1 LKALFSSEPTVMTS
15 QRLFVLAAA
24 LFLSTSASGCK
35 KADGSESDSAAANND
50 SAAAPADAA
59 PTTTLALPV
68 AAVPVREGDLVLT
81 VSTTGQVASD
91 EVSALRS
98 EVAGTVTKVLV
109 RPGDRV
115 RRGQVLI
122 NFDTRPLDINVREAE
137 AGLDRAMQTFRESY
151 YPDSVVTGRVPTE
164 EQRRTA
170 MIKAGVP
177 SAQVSLERAKL
188 EREKATVISPFDGL
202 VDQVLVAVGMRVSTG
217 ELLTRVVN
225 LAALRI
231 DAQVLEH
238 DLALIREGGQA
249 IVTSAAGGNRAIIGR
264 IVAVLPIVDTLTR
277 SGRAFV
283 RIPAGSAL
291 RPGMYADV
299 KLEASRL
306 PGRRLVPTRAI
317 IQRDNRPLVFVV
329 KNGRAQWV
337 YINPGRSNGLETEVL
352 PDSGTGLIPV
362 EVGDDVIVEGHLTLT
377 HDAPVRVVNADTGSV
392 GQPIRRPD

>member
-1 LKALFSSEPTVMTS
+1 MTS
-15 QRLFVLAAA
+15 PQLLALVAA
-24 LFLSTSASGCK
+24 LSVFSIAGCK
-35 KADGSESDSAAANND
+35 KVDGSETDSTAAGDSAAV
-50 SAAAPADAA
+50 PTDAA
-59 PTTTLALPV
+59 PTTALSLPV
-68 AAVPVREGDLVLT
+68 AAVPVREGDLILT

-98 EVAGTVTKVLV
+98 EVAGTVAKVLV

-170 MIKAGVP
+170 MIRAGVP
-177 SAQVSLERAKL
+177 GAQVALDRAKL

-202 VDQVLVAVGMRVSTG
+202 VDQVMVAVGMRVTAG
-217 ELLTRVVN
+217 EFLTRVVN
-225 LAALRI
+225 LASLRI

-238 DLALIREGGQA
+238 DLPLIREGGQA
-249 IVTSAAGGNRAIIGR
+249 IVTSAAANRVIIGR
-264 IVAVLPIVDTLTR
+264 IVAVLPIVDTTTR

-283 RIPAGSAL
+283 RIPAGSQL

-306 PGRRLVPTRAI
+306 TGRRLVPTRAI

-362 EVGDDVIVEGHLTLT
+362 EVGDEVIVEGHLTLT
-377 HDAPVRVVNADTGSV
+377 HDATVRVVNADTGSV
-392 GQPIRRPD
+392 GRPVRPPDQ

>member
-1 LKALFSSEPTVMTS
+1 LKALFSYAPIDMTS
-15 QRLFVLAAA
+15 SRPYVLAAA
-24 LFLSTSASGCK
+24 LLLSATAYGCK
-35 KADGSESDSAAANND
+35 KADGSEADSTAAGDSSAA
-50 SAAAPADAA
+50 PTDAA
-59 PTTTLALPV
+59 PTTTLTLPV
-68 AAVPVREGDLVLT
+68 AAVPVREGDLILT

-91 EVSALRS
+91 QVSALRS
-98 EVAGTVTKVLV
+98 EVAATVEKVLV

-122 NFDTRPLDINVREAE
+122 NFDTRTLDINVKDAE

-151 YPDSVVTGRVPTE
+151 YPDSVVTGKVPTE
-164 EQRRTA
+164 AQRRTA
-170 MIKAGVP
+170 MIRAGVP
-177 SAQVSLERAKL
+177 GAQVALDRAKL
-188 EREKATVISPFDGL
+188 DREKAMVISPFDGL

-225 LAALRI
+225 LGSLRI

-238 DLALIREGGQA
+238 DMPLIREGGQA
-249 IVTSAAGGNRAIIGR
+249 IVTSAAAGNRAIIGR
-264 IVAVLPIVDTLTR
+264 IAAVLPIVDTMTR

-283 RIPAGSAL
+283 RIPAGSPL

-306 PGRRLVPTRAI
+306 TGRRLVPTRAI

-337 YINPGRSNGLETEVL
+337 YINPGRSNGIDTEVL

-362 EVGDDVIVEGHLTLT
+362 EVGDEVIVEGHLTLT
-377 HDAPVRVVNADTGSV
+377 HDAPVRVINADTGST
-392 GQPIRRPD
+392 GTPIRRPD

>member
-1 LKALFSSEPTVMTS
+1 MTLP
-15 QRLFVLAAA
+15 RHLLAAA
-24 LFLSTSASGCK
+24 LICLAAFTGCK
-35 KADGSESDSAAANND
+35 KADGSETDSTAASGD
-50 SAAAPADAA
+50 STAATDAAPATA
-59 PTTTLALPV
+59 LALPV
-68 AAVPVREGDLVLT
+68 AAVAVREGDLILT

-91 EVSALRS
+91 EISALKS
-98 EVAGTVTKVLV
+98 EVSGTVEKVLV

-115 RRGQVLI
+115 RRGQTLVT
-122 NFDTRPLDINVREAE
+122 FDMRPLDINVKEAE

-151 YPDSVVTGRVPTE
+151 YPDSVVSGRVPTE

-170 MIKAGVP
+170 MIRAGVP
-177 SAQVSLERAKL
+177 SAQVSLDRAKL

-202 VDQVLVAVGMRVSTG
+202 VDQVMVAVGMRVGTG

-225 LAALRI
+225 LVALRI

-238 DLALIREGGQA
+238 DLHLIREGGQA
-249 IVTSAAGGNRAIIGR
+249 IVTSAAAGNRSIIGR
-264 IVAVLPIVDTLTR
+264 IVAVLPIVDTTTR

-283 RIPAGSAL
+283 RIPGGSQL

-306 PGRRLVPTRAI
+306 PNRRLVPTRAI

-329 KNGRAQWV
+329 RNGRAQWV
-337 YINPGRSNGLETEVL
+337 YINPGRSNGIDTEVL

-392 GQPIRRPD
+392 GQPVRKPE

>member
-1 LKALFSSEPTVMTS
+1 MTP
-15 QRLFVLAAA
+15 RLHTLAAA
-24 LFLSTSASGCK
+24 LFVSATAFGCN
-35 KADGSESDSAAANND
+35 KADGSEASDSTASGDSTAAASD
-50 SAAAPADAA
+50 AAPAS
-59 PTTTLALPV
+59 TLTLPV
-68 AAVPVREGDLVLT
+68 AAAAVRDGDLVLT

-91 EVSALRS
+91 EISSLRS
-98 EVAGTVTKVLV
+98 EVAGTVEKVLV

-122 NFDTRPLDINVREAE
+122 NFDTRPLDINVKDAE

-164 EQRRTA
+164 AQRRTA

-177 SAQVSLERAKL
+177 SAQVALDRAKL

-202 VDQVLVAVGMRVSTG
+202 VDQVMVAVGMRVGTG
-217 ELLTRVVN
+217 EFLTRVVN
-225 LAALRI
+225 LGALRI

-238 DLALIREGGQA
+238 DLPLIREGGQA
-249 IVTSAAGGNRAIIGR
+249 IVTSAAAGNRAIVGR
-264 IVAVLPIVDTLTR
+264 IAAVLPIVDSTTR

-283 RIPAGSAL
+283 RIPSGSAL

-306 PGRRLVPTRAI
+306 TGRRLVPTRAI

-362 EVGDDVIVEGHLTLT
+362 EVGDEVIVDGHLTLT
-377 HDAPVRVVNADTGSV
+377 HDAPVRVVAADTGRT
-392 GQPIRRPD
+392 GTPIRRPD

>member
-1 LKALFSSEPTVMTS
+1 MISTRYLAL
-15 QRLFVLAAA
+15 LAA
-24 LFLSTSASGCK
+24 LVLSASFIGCK
-35 KADGSESDSAAANND
+35 KADGSESDSTGASKD
-50 SAAAPADAA
+50 STAAPTDAA
-59 PTTTLALPV
+59 PTTALALPV
-68 AAVPVREGDLVLT
+68 AAVEVRDGDLVLT

-91 EVSALRS
+91 EVSALKS
-98 EVAGTVTKVLV
+98 EVGGTVQKVLV

-122 NFDTRPLDINVREAE
+122 LFDSRPLDINVRDAE
-137 AGLDRAMQTFRESY
+137 AQLDRAMQTFRESY
-151 YPDSVVTGRVPTE
+151 YPDSVVTGKVPTE

-170 MIKAGVP
+170 MIRAGVP
-177 SAQVSLERAKL
+177 GAQVTLERAKL

-202 VDQVLVAVGMRVSTG
+202 VDQVQVAVGMRVSTG

-225 LAALRI
+225 LASLRI

-238 DLALIREGGQA
+238 DLPLIREGGTA
-249 IVTSAAGGNRAIIGR
+249 LVTSAAAGNRVIVGR
-264 IVAVLPIVDTLTR
+264 IAAVLPIVDTTTR
-277 SGRAFV
+277 SGRAFI
-283 RIPAGSAL
+283 RIPAGSPL

-306 PGRRLVPTRAI
+306 TNRRLVPTRAI

-337 YINPGRSNGLETEVL
+337 YINPGRSNGVETEVL

-362 EVGDDVIVEGHLTLT
+362 EVGDQVIVEGHLTLT
-377 HDAPVRVVNADTGSV
+377 HDATVRVVNADTGRT
-392 GQPIRRPD
+392 GTPIRRPD

>member
-1 LKALFSSEPTVMTS
+1 MTS
-15 QRLFVLAAA
+15 PRYFASLAALLFVTL
-24 LFLSTSASGCK
+24 ASGCK
-35 KADGSESDSAAANND
+35 KADGSEADSTGASSDST
-50 SAAAPADAA
+50 AAPADAA
-59 PTTTLALPV
+59 PTTALALPV
-68 AAVPVREGDLVLT
+68 AAVPVREGDLVIT

-91 EVSALRS
+91 EVSTMRS
-98 EVAGTVTKVLV
+98 EVAGTIQKVMV

-115 RRGQVLI
+115 RRGQLLI
-122 NFDTRPLDINVREAE
+122 SFDPRNLEINVKDAE
-137 AGLDRAMQTFRESY
+137 AQLDRAMQTFRESY

-177 SAQVSLERAKL
+177 TAQVALERAKL
-188 EREKATVISPFDGL
+188 EREKATVVSPFDGL
-202 VDQVLVAVGMRVSTG
+202 VDQVPVAVGMRVGAG

-225 LAALRI
+225 LGALRI

-238 DLALIREGGQA
+238 DLPLIREGGQA
-249 IVTSAAGGNRAIIGR
+249 TVTSAAANRVIMGR
-264 IVAVLPIVDTLTR
+264 IVAVLPIVDTTTR

-283 RIPAGSAL
+283 RIPAGSTL

-299 KLEASRL
+299 KLEAARL
-306 PGRRLVPTRAI
+306 TGRRLVPTRAI

-362 EVGDDVIVEGHLTLT
+362 EVGDEVIVEGHLTLT
-377 HDAPVRVVNADTGSV
+377 HDATVRVVNADTGRT
-392 GQPIRRPD
+392 GTPIRRPD

>member
-1 LKALFSSEPTVMTS
+1 MTS
-15 QRLFVLAAA
+15 PRYFVSLAALLFVT
-24 LFLSTSASGCK
+24 FASGCK
-35 KADGSESDSAAANND
+35 KADGSEADSTGAASDST
-50 SAAAPADAA
+50 AAPTDAA
-59 PTTTLALPV
+59 PTTALALPV

-91 EVSALRS
+91 EVSTLRS
-98 EVAGTVTKVLV
+98 EVAGTIQKVLV

-122 NFDTRPLDINVREAE
+122 TFDPRNLEINVKDAE
-137 AGLDRAMQTFRESY
+137 AQLDRAMQTFRESY

-177 SAQVSLERAKL
+177 TAQVALERAKL
-188 EREKATVISPFDGL
+188 DREKATVVSPFDGL
-202 VDQVLVAVGMRVSTG
+202 VDQVPVAAGMRVGAG

-225 LAALRI
+225 LGALRI

-238 DLALIREGGQA
+238 DLPLIREGGQA
-249 IVTSAAGGNRAIIGR
+249 TVTSAAANRVIMGR
-264 IVAVLPIVDTLTR
+264 IVAVLPIVDTTTR

-299 KLEASRL
+299 KLEAARL
-306 PGRRLVPTRAI
+306 TGRRLVPTRAI

-362 EVGDDVIVEGHLTLT
+362 EVGDEVIVEGHLTLT
-377 HDAPVRVVNADTGSV
+377 HDATVRVVNADTGRT
-392 GQPIRRPD
+392 GTPIRRPD

>member
-1 LKALFSSEPTVMTS
+1 MTS
-15 QRLFVLAAA
+15 PRLLALVAA
-24 LFLSTSASGCK
+24 LCVFAIEGCK
-35 KADGSESDSAAANND
+35 KVDGSETDTAAAAD
-50 SAAAPADAA
+50 SSAIPTDAA
-59 PTTTLALPV
+59 PTTALALPV

-98 EVAGTVTKVLV
+98 EVAGTVARVLV

-115 RRGQVLI
+115 RRGQALI
-122 NFDTRPLDINVREAE
+122 HFDTRPLDINVREAE

-170 MIKAGVP
+170 MIRAGVP
-177 SAQVSLERAKL
+177 GAQVSLDRAKL

-202 VDQVLVAVGMRVSTG
+202 VDQVMVAAGMRVTSG
-217 ELLTRVVN
+217 EFLTRVVN
-225 LAALRI
+225 LASLRI

-238 DLALIREGGQA
+238 DLPLIREGGQA
-249 IVTSAAGGNRAIIGR
+249 IVTSAAAGNRAIVGR
-264 IVAVLPIVDTLTR
+264 IVAVLPIVDTTTR

-283 RIPAGSAL
+283 RIPAGSQL

-306 PGRRLVPTRAI
+306 SGRRLVPTRAI

-362 EVGDDVIVEGHLTLT
+362 EVGDEVIVEGHLTLT
-377 HDAPVRVVNADTGSV
+377 HDAPVRVVNADTGST
-392 GQPIRRPD
+392 GTPIRRPD

>member
-1 LKALFSSEPTVMTS
+1 MTFMTS
-15 QRLFVLAAA
+15 RIPARAA
-24 LFLSTSASGCK
+24 LLFLVSFSGCQ
-35 KADGSESDSAAANND
+35 KADGSEADST
-50 SAAAPADAA
+50 APAGDSTAA
-59 PTTTLALPV
+59 PTDAPTTSLTLPV
-68 AAVPVREGDLVLT
+68 AAVAVREGDLILT

-98 EVAGTVTKVLV
+98 EVAGTVEKVMV

-115 RRGQVLI
+115 RRGQTLVT
-122 NFDTRPLDINVREAE
+122 FDPRPLEINVKDAE

-177 SAQVSLERAKL
+177 SAQVALDRAKL
-188 EREKATVISPFDGL
+188 EREKSTVISPFDGL
-202 VDQVLVAVGMRVSTG
+202 VDQVMIATGMRVSAG

-225 LAALRI
+225 LGTLRI

-238 DLALIREGGQA
+238 DLPLIHEGGQA
-249 IVTSAAGGNRAIIGR
+249 IVTSAAAGNRPIIGR
-264 IVAVLPIVDTLTR
+264 VAAVLPIVDTTTR
-277 SGRAFV
+277 SGRAFI
-283 RIPAGSAL
+283 RIPTGSQL

-306 PGRRLVPTRAI
+306 TGRRLVPTRAI

-329 KNGRAQWV
+329 RNGRAQWV
-337 YINPGRSNGLETEVL
+337 YINPGRSNGTETEVL

-362 EVGDDVIVEGHLTLT
+362 EVGDEVIVEGHLTLT
-377 HDAPVRVVNADTGSV
+377 HDAPVRVVAADTGRAGTPV
-392 GQPIRRPD
+392 RKPD

>member
-1 LKALFSSEPTVMTS
+1 MTS
-15 QRLFVLAAA
+15 PRYFVSLAA
-24 LFLSTSASGCK
+24 LLLVTFASGCK
-35 KADGSESDSAAANND
+35 KADGSEADSTGASSDSAA
-50 SAAAPADAA
+50 PTDAA
-59 PTTTLALPV
+59 PTTALALPV
-68 AAVPVREGDLVLT
+68 AAVPVREGDLVIT

-91 EVSALRS
+91 EVSTMRS
-98 EVAGTVTKVLV
+98 EVAGTIQKVLV

-122 NFDTRPLDINVREAE
+122 SFDPRNLEINVKDAE
-137 AGLDRAMQTFRESY
+137 AQLDRAMQTFRESY

-177 SAQVSLERAKL
+177 TAQVALERAKL
-188 EREKATVISPFDGL
+188 DREKATVVSPFDGL
-202 VDQVLVAVGMRVSTG
+202 VDQVPVAVGMRVGAG

-225 LAALRI
+225 LGALRI

-238 DLALIREGGQA
+238 DLPLIREGGQA
-249 IVTSAAGGNRAIIGR
+249 TVTSAAANRVIMGR
-264 IVAVLPIVDTLTR
+264 IVAVLPIVDTTTR

-283 RIPAGSAL
+283 RIPAGSSL

-299 KLEASRL
+299 KLEAARL
-306 PGRRLVPTRAI
+306 TGRRLVPTRAI

-362 EVGDDVIVEGHLTLT
+362 EVGDEVIVEGHLTLT
-377 HDAPVRVVNADTGSV
+377 HDATVRVVNADTGRT
-392 GQPIRRPD
+392 GTPIRRPD

>member
-1 LKALFSSEPTVMTS
+1 MNPT
-15 QRLFVLAAA
+15 RPFVLTALLLSAA
-24 LFLSTSASGCK
+24 LSSCQ
-35 KADGSESDSAAANND
+35 KADGSESDSASGTGD
-50 SAAAPADAA
+50 SSATATDAPA
-59 PTTTLALPV
+59 TSTLALPV
-68 AAVPVREGDLVLT
+68 AAVAVRDGDLVLT

-98 EVAGTVTKVLV
+98 EVAATVEKVLV

-122 NFDTRPLDINVREAE
+122 NFDTRQLDINVRDAE

-170 MIKAGVP
+170 MIRAGVP
-177 SAQVSLERAKL
+177 TAQVALDRAKL
-188 EREKATVISPFDGL
+188 EREKAAVISPFNGL
-202 VDQVLVAVGMRVSTG
+202 VDQVMVAVGMRVTTG

-225 LAALRI
+225 LGALRI

-238 DLALIREGGQA
+238 DLPLIREGGQA
-249 IVTSAAGGNRAIIGR
+249 IVTSAAGGSRPIIGR
-264 IVAVLPIVDTLTR
+264 IVAVLPIVDTTTR
-277 SGRAFV
+277 AGRAFV
-283 RIPAGSAL
+283 RIPPGSSL
-291 RPGMYADV
+291 RPGMYTDV
-299 KLEASRL
+299 KLEAARL
-306 PGRRLVPTRAI
+306 TGRRLVPTRAI

-329 KNGRAQWV
+329 RNGRAQWV
-337 YINPGRSNGLETEVL
+337 YINPGRSNGIDTEVL

-377 HDAPVRVVNADTGSV
+377 HDAPVRVVNADTGST
-392 GQPIRRPD
+392 GTPIRRPD

>member
-1 LKALFSSEPTVMTS
+1 MTS
-15 QRLFVLAAA
+15 PRYLASIAALLFVTFAA
-24 LFLSTSASGCK
+24 GCK
-35 KADGSESDSAAANND
+35 KADGSEADSSAASTD
-50 SAAAPADAA
+50 STAAPSDAAPATA
-59 PTTTLALPV
+59 LALPV
-68 AAVPVREGDLVLT
+68 AAVPVREGDLILT

-91 EVSALRS
+91 EVSALRA
-98 EVAGTVTKVLV
+98 EVAGTVEKVMV

-115 RRGQVLI
+115 RRGQLLVS
-122 NFDTRPLDINVREAE
+122 FDPRPLQINVKDAE
-137 AGLDRAMQTFRESY
+137 AQLDRAMQTFRESY

-164 EQRRTA
+164 DQRRTA
-170 MIKAGVP
+170 MIRAGVP
-177 SAQVSLERAKL
+177 TAQVALERAKL
-188 EREKATVISPFDGL
+188 EREKASVLSPFDGL
-202 VDQVLVAVGMRVSTG
+202 IDQVPVAAGMRVSAG

-225 LAALRI
+225 LGALRI

-238 DLALIREGGQA
+238 DLPLIREGGQA
-249 IVTSAAGGNRAIIGR
+249 IVTSAASANRAIVGR
-264 IVAVLPIVDTLTR
+264 IVAVLPLVDTTTR
-277 SGRAFV
+277 SGRAFI

-306 PGRRLVPTRAI
+306 TKRRLVPTRAI

-337 YINPGRSNGLETEVL
+337 YINPGRSNGIDTEVL

-377 HDAPVRVVNADTGSV
+377 HDAPVRVVNADTGST
-392 GQPIRRPD
+392 GTPIRKPD

>member
-1 LKALFSSEPTVMTS
+1 MTS
-15 QRLFVLAAA
+15 PRYLVSLAALLFVTL
-24 LFLSTSASGCK
+24 ASGCK
-35 KADGSESDSAAANND
+35 KADGSEADSTGATSDSTAV
-50 SAAAPADAA
+50 PTDAA
-59 PTTTLALPV
+59 PTTALALPV

-81 VSTTGQVASD
+81 VSTTGQVAAD

-98 EVAGTVTKVLV
+98 EVAGTIQKVLV

-122 NFDTRPLDINVREAE
+122 NFDPRNLDINVRDAE
-137 AGLDRAMQTFRESY
+137 AQLDRAMQTFRESY

-177 SAQVSLERAKL
+177 TAQVALERAKL
-188 EREKATVISPFDGL
+188 EREKATVVSPFDGL
-202 VDQVLVAVGMRVSTG
+202 VDQVPVAAGMRVGAG

-225 LAALRI
+225 LNALRI

-238 DLALIREGGQA
+238 DLPLIREGGQA
-249 IVTSAAGGNRAIIGR
+249 TVTSAAANRVIMGR
-264 IVAVLPIVDTLTR
+264 IVAVLPIVDTTTR

-299 KLEASRL
+299 KLEAARL
-306 PGRRLVPTRAI
+306 TGRRLVPTRAI

-337 YINPGRSNGLETEVL
+337 YINPGRSNGVETEVL

-362 EVGDDVIVEGHLTLT
+362 EVGDEVIVEGHLTLT
-377 HDAPVRVVNADTGSV
+377 HDATVRVVNADTGRT
-392 GQPIRRPD
+392 GTPIRRPD

>member
-1 LKALFSSEPTVMTS
+1 MNPTRAFAITALLLS
-15 QRLFVLAAA
+15 AA
-24 LFLSTSASGCK
+24 LSSCK
-35 KADGSESDSAAANND
+35 KADGSESDSTSGTGDSTTAATD
-50 SAAAPADAA
+50 APA
-59 PTTTLALPV
+59 TSTLALPV
-68 AAVPVREGDLVLT
+68 AAVAVREGDLVLT

-91 EVSALRS
+91 EVSALKS
-98 EVAGTVTKVLV
+98 EVSATVEKVLV

-122 NFDTRPLDINVREAE
+122 NFDTRQLDINVKDAE

-170 MIKAGVP
+170 MIRAGVP
-177 SAQVSLERAKL
+177 TAQVALDRAKL
-188 EREKATVISPFDGL
+188 EREKAAVISPFNGL
-202 VDQVLVAVGMRVSTG
+202 VDQVMVAVGMRVSTG

-225 LAALRI
+225 LGALRI

-238 DLALIREGGQA
+238 DLPLIREGGQA
-249 IVTSAAGGNRAIIGR
+249 IVSSAAGGSRPIIGR
-264 IVAVLPIVDTLTR
+264 IVAVLPIVDTTTR
-277 SGRAFV
+277 AGRDFV
-283 RIPAGSAL
+283 RIPPGSSL
-291 RPGMYADV
+291 RPGMYTDV
-299 KLEASRL
+299 KLEAARL
-306 PGRRLVPTRAI
+306 TGRRLVPTRAI

-329 KNGRAQWV
+329 RNGRAQWV
-337 YINPGRSNGLETEVL
+337 YINPGRSNGIDTEVL

-392 GQPIRRPD
+392 GQPVRRPD

>member
-1 LKALFSSEPTVMTS
+1 MTS
-15 QRLFVLAAA
+15 PRYLASLAALLLVVLAA
-24 LFLSTSASGCK
+24 GCK
-35 KADGSESDSAAANND
+35 KADGSESDSTGASGD
-50 SAAAPADAA
+50 TSAVADAA
-59 PTTTLALPV
+59 PTTALALPV
-68 AAVPVREGDLVLT
+68 AAVAVREGDLVLT

-91 EVSALRS
+91 EISQLRS
-98 EVAGTVTKVLV
+98 EVAGTVEKVLV

-122 NFDTRPLDINVREAE
+122 SFDARPLEINVKDAE
-137 AGLDRAMQTFRESY
+137 AQLDRAMQTFRESY
-151 YPDSVVTGRVPTE
+151 YPDSVVTGRVPTA

-177 SAQVSLERAKL
+177 GAQVALDRAKL
-188 EREKATVISPFDGL
+188 EREKAQVISPFDGL
-202 VDQVLVAVGMRVSTG
+202 VDQVMVAVGMRVSAG
-217 ELLTRVVN
+217 EFLTRVVN
-225 LAALRI
+225 LGSLRV

-238 DLALIREGGQA
+238 DLPLIREGGQA
-249 IVTSAAGGNRAIIGR
+249 IVTSAAAGNRPIVGR
-264 IVAVLPIVDTLTR
+264 IVAVLPIVDTTTR

-283 RIPAGSAL
+283 RIPTGSAL
-291 RPGMYADV
+291 RPGMYADL

-306 PGRRLVPTRAI
+306 TKRRLVPTRAI

-362 EVGDDVIVEGHLTLT
+362 EIGDDVIVEGHLTLT
-377 HDAPVRVVNADTGSV
+377 HDAPVRVVNADTGSTGTPV
-392 GQPIRRPD
+392 RRPD

>member
-1 LKALFSSEPTVMTS
+1 MTS
-15 QRLFVLAAA
+15 PRYLVSLAVLLFVTL
-24 LFLSTSASGCK
+24 ASGCK
-35 KADGSESDSAAANND
+35 KADGSEADSTGATSDSTAV
-50 SAAAPADAA
+50 PTDAA
-59 PTTTLALPV
+59 PTTALALPV

-81 VSTTGQVASD
+81 VSTTGQVAAD
-91 EVSALRS
+91 EVSALRA
-98 EVAGTVTKVLV
+98 EVAGTIQKVLV

-115 RRGQVLI
+115 RRGQLLI
-122 NFDTRPLDINVREAE
+122 NFDPRNLEINVRDAE
-137 AGLDRAMQTFRESY
+137 AQLDRAMQTFRESY

-177 SAQVSLERAKL
+177 TAQVALERAKL
-188 EREKATVISPFDGL
+188 EREKATVVSPFDGL
-202 VDQVLVAVGMRVSTG
+202 VDQVPVAAGMRVSAG

-225 LAALRI
+225 LGALRI

-238 DLALIREGGQA
+238 DLPLIREGGQA
-249 IVTSAAGGNRAIIGR
+249 TVTSAAANRVIMGR
-264 IVAVLPIVDTLTR
+264 IVAVLPIVDTTTR

-299 KLEASRL
+299 KLEAARL
-306 PGRRLVPTRAI
+306 TGRRLVPTRAI

-337 YINPGRSNGLETEVL
+337 YINPGRSNGVETEVL

-362 EVGDDVIVEGHLTLT
+362 EVGDEVIVEGHLTLT
-377 HDAPVRVVNADTGSV
+377 HDATVRVVNADTGRTAT
-392 GQPIRRPD
+392 PIRRPD

>member
-1 LKALFSSEPTVMTS
+1 MTLP
-15 QRLFVLAAA
+15 RHLLAAA
-24 LFLSTSASGCK
+24 LLCLAAFTSCK
-35 KADGSESDSAAANND
+35 KADGSETDSTAASGDSTAAAD
-50 SAAAPADAA
+50 ATPATA
-59 PTTTLALPV
+59 LALPV
-68 AAVPVREGDLVLT
+68 AAVAVREGDLILT

-91 EVSALRS
+91 EVSALKS
-98 EVAGTVTKVLV
+98 EISATVEKVLV

-115 RRGQVLI
+115 RRGQTLLQ
-122 NFDTRPLDINVREAE
+122 FDTRPLDINVKEAE

-151 YPDSVVTGRVPTE
+151 YPDSVVSGRVPTE

-170 MIKAGVP
+170 MIRAGVP
-177 SAQVSLERAKL
+177 SAQVSLDRAKL

-202 VDQVLVAVGMRVSTG
+202 VDQVQVAVGMRVSTG

-225 LAALRI
+225 LASLRI

-238 DLALIREGGQA
+238 DLPLIREGGQA
-249 IVTSAAGGNRAIIGR
+249 IVTSAAAGTRPIIGR
-264 IVAVLPIVDTLTR
+264 IVAVLPIVDTTTR

-283 RIPAGSAL
+283 RIPAGSPL

-306 PGRRLVPTRAI
+306 PNRRLVPTRAI

-329 KNGRAQWV
+329 RNGRAQWV
-337 YINPGRSNGLETEVL
+337 YINPGRSNGIDTEVL

-377 HDAPVRVVNADTGSV
+377 HDAPVRVVNADTGSTGTPV
-392 GQPIRRPD
+392 RRPD

>member
-1 LKALFSSEPTVMTS
+1 MTS
-15 QRLFVLAAA
+15 PRLLALVAA
-24 LFLSTSASGCK
+24 LCVFSIAGCK
-35 KADGSESDSAAANND
+35 KVDGSETDTTAAGDS
-50 SAAAPADAA
+50 SAIPTDAA
-59 PTTTLALPV
+59 PTTSLALPV

-98 EVAGTVTKVLV
+98 EVAGTVARVLV

-115 RRGQVLI
+115 RRGQALI
-122 NFDTRPLDINVREAE
+122 HFDTRPLDINVREAE

-170 MIKAGVP
+170 MIRAGVP
-177 SAQVSLERAKL
+177 GAQVSLDRAKL

-202 VDQVLVAVGMRVSTG
+202 VDQVMVAAGMRVTSG
-217 ELLTRVVN
+217 EFLTRVVN
-225 LAALRI
+225 LASLRI

-238 DLALIREGGQA
+238 DLPLIREGGQA
-249 IVTSAAGGNRAIIGR
+249 IVTSAAAGNRAIVGR
-264 IVAVLPIVDTLTR
+264 IVAVLPIVDTTTR

-283 RIPAGSAL
+283 RIPAGSQL

-306 PGRRLVPTRAI
+306 SGRRLVPTRAI

-362 EVGDDVIVEGHLTLT
+362 EVGDEVIVEGHLTLT
-377 HDAPVRVVNADTGSV
+377 HDAPVRVVNADTGST
-392 GQPIRRPD
+392 GTPIRRPD

>member
-1 LKALFSSEPTVMTS
+1 MTS
-15 QRLFVLAAA
+15 PRYFASLAALLFVTL
-24 LFLSTSASGCK
+24 ASGCK
-35 KADGSESDSAAANND
+35 KADGSEADSTGASSDST
-50 SAAAPADAA
+50 AAPADAA
-59 PTTTLALPV
+59 PTTALALPV
-68 AAVPVREGDLVLT
+68 AAVPVREGDLVIT

-91 EVSALRS
+91 EVSTMRS
-98 EVAGTVTKVLV
+98 EVAGTIQKVMV

-115 RRGQVLI
+115 RRGQLLI
-122 NFDTRPLDINVREAE
+122 SFDPRNLEINVKDAE
-137 AGLDRAMQTFRESY
+137 AQLDRAMQTFRESY

-177 SAQVSLERAKL
+177 TAQVALERAKL
-188 EREKATVISPFDGL
+188 EREKATVVSPFDGL
-202 VDQVLVAVGMRVSTG
+202 VDQVPVAVGMRVGAG

-225 LAALRI
+225 LGALRI

-238 DLALIREGGQA
+238 DLPLIREGGQA
-249 IVTSAAGGNRAIIGR
+249 TVTSAAANRVIMGR
-264 IVAVLPIVDTLTR
+264 IVAVLPIVDTTTR

-283 RIPAGSAL
+283 RIPAGSTL

-299 KLEASRL
+299 KLEAARL
-306 PGRRLVPTRAI
+306 TGRRLVPTRAI

-337 YINPGRSNGLETEVL
+337 YINPGRSNGTETEVL

-362 EVGDDVIVEGHLTLT
+362 EVGDEVIVEGHLTLT
-377 HDAPVRVVNADTGSV
+377 HDATVRVVNADTGRT
-392 GQPIRRPD
+392 GTPIRRPD

>member
-1 LKALFSSEPTVMTS
+1 MTS
-15 QRLFVLAAA
+15 TRYLAVLAALLLSA
-24 LFLSTSASGCK
+24 LFTGCK
-35 KADGSESDSAAANND
+35 KADGSEADSSGASAD
-50 SAAAPADAA
+50 STAAPADAA
-59 PTTTLALPV
+59 PTTALALPV
-68 AAVPVREGDLVLT
+68 AAVEVREGDLVLT

-98 EVAGTVTKVLV
+98 EVAGTVQKVLV
-109 RPGDRV
+109 RAGDRV
-115 RRGQVLI
+115 RRGQVLM
-122 NFDTRPLDINVREAE
+122 NFDTRPLDINVKDAE
-137 AGLDRAMQTFRESY
+137 AQLDRAMQTFRESY
-151 YPDSVVTGRVPTE
+151 YPDSVVTGKVPTE

-170 MIKAGVP
+170 MIRAGVP
-177 SAQVSLERAKL
+177 GAQVALDRAKL
-188 EREKATVISPFDGL
+188 EREKATVVSPFDGL
-202 VDQVLVAVGMRVSTG
+202 VDKVEVAVGMRVSTG

-225 LAALRI
+225 LGALRI

-238 DLALIREGGQA
+238 DLPLIREGGSA
-249 IVTSAAGGNRAIIGR
+249 IVTSAASGNRAIVGR
-264 IVAVLPIVDTLTR
+264 IAAVLPIVDTTTR

-283 RIPAGSAL
+283 RIPAGSSL

-306 PGRRLVPTRAI
+306 TKRRLVPTRAI

-362 EVGDDVIVEGHLTLT
+362 EVGDQVIVEGHLTLT
-377 HDAPVRVVNADTGSV
+377 HDATVRVVNADTSSST
-392 GQPIRRPD
+392 PIRRPD

>member
-1 LKALFSSEPTVMTS
+1 MTS
-15 QRLFVLAAA
+15 PRLLALVAA
-24 LFLSTSASGCK
+24 LCVFSITGCK
-35 KADGSESDSAAANND
+35 KVDGSETDTTAAGDS
-50 SAAAPADAA
+50 SALPTDAA
-59 PTTTLALPV
+59 PTTSLALPV

-98 EVAGTVTKVLV
+98 EVAGTVARVLV

-115 RRGQVLI
+115 RRGQALI
-122 NFDTRPLDINVREAE
+122 HFDTRPLDINVREAE

-170 MIKAGVP
+170 MIRAGVP
-177 SAQVSLERAKL
+177 GAQVSLDRAKL

-202 VDQVLVAVGMRVSTG
+202 VDQVMVAAGMRVTSG
-217 ELLTRVVN
+217 EFLTRVVN
-225 LAALRI
+225 LASLRI

-238 DLALIREGGQA
+238 DLPLIREGGQA
-249 IVTSAAGGNRAIIGR
+249 IVTSAAAGNRAIVGR
-264 IVAVLPIVDTLTR
+264 IVAVLPIVDTTTR

-283 RIPAGSAL
+283 RIPAGSQL

-306 PGRRLVPTRAI
+306 SGRRLVPTRAI

-362 EVGDDVIVEGHLTLT
+362 EVGDEVIVEGHLTLT
-377 HDAPVRVVNADTGSV
+377 HDAPVRVVNADTGST
-392 GQPIRRPD
+392 GTPIRRPD

>member
-1 LKALFSSEPTVMTS
+1 MNPTRILALG
-15 QRLFVLAAA
+15 AA
-24 LFLSTSASGCK
+24 LSIALNAGACN
-35 KADGSESDSAAANND
+35 KADGSEADSASAAAGDSAAF
-50 SAAAPADAA
+50 SDAA
-59 PTTTLALPV
+59 PTTALALPV
-68 AAVPVREGDLVLT
+68 AAVPVREGDLILT

-91 EVSALRS
+91 EISALRS
-98 EVAGTVTKVLV
+98 EVTGTVERVLV

-115 RRGQVLI
+115 RRGQVLVS
-122 NFDTRPLDINVREAE
+122 FDPRPLDINVKDAE

-170 MIKAGVP
+170 MIRAGVP
-177 SAQVSLERAKL
+177 SAQVALDRAKL
-188 EREKATVISPFDGL
+188 EREKATVVSPFDGL
-202 VDQVLVAVGMRVSTG
+202 VDQVMIAVGMRVNSG
-217 ELLTRVVN
+217 DLLTRVVN
-225 LAALRI
+225 LGMLRV

-238 DLALIREGGQA
+238 DLPLIREGGQA
-249 IVTSAAGGNRAIIGR
+249 TVTSAAAGSRPIIGR
-264 IVAVLPIVDTLTR
+264 IAAVLPIVDTTTR

-283 RIPAGSAL
+283 RIPAGGPL

-306 PGRRLVPTRAI
+306 TGRRLVPTRAI

-329 KNGRAQWV
+329 RNGRAQWV
-337 YINPGRSNGLETEVL
+337 YINPGRTNGIETEVL

-377 HDAPVRVVNADTGSV
+377 HDAPVRVVNADTSSSGT
-392 GQPIRRPD
+392 PIRQPD

>member
-1 LKALFSSEPTVMTS
+1 VK
-15 QRLFVLAAA
+15 
-24 LFLSTSASGCK
+24 
-35 KADGSESDSAAANND
+35 D
-50 SAAAPADAA
+50 
-59 PTTTLALPV
+59 
-68 AAVPVREGDLVLT
+68 
-81 VSTTGQVASD
+81 
-91 EVSALRS
+91 
-98 EVAGTVTKVLV
+98 
-109 RPGDRV
+109 
-115 RRGQVLI
+115 
-122 NFDTRPLDINVREAE
+122 AE

-170 MIKAGVP
+170 MIRAGVP
-177 SAQVSLERAKL
+177 SAQVALDRAKL

-202 VDQVLVAVGMRVSTG
+202 VDQVMVAVGMRVSTG

-238 DLALIREGGQA
+238 DLPLIREGGQA
-249 IVTSAAGGNRAIIGR
+249 IVTSAAAGDRPIIGR
-264 IVAVLPIVDTLTR
+264 IAAVLPIVDTTTR

-283 RIPAGSAL
+283 RIPTGSAL

-306 PGRRLVPTRAI
+306 TGRRLVPTRAI

-329 KNGRAQWV
+329 RNGRAQWV
-337 YINPGRSNGLETEVL
+337 YINPGRSNGIDTEVL

-362 EVGDDVIVEGHLTLT
+362 EAGDDVIVEGHLTLT
-377 HDAPVRVVNADTGSV
+377 HDAPVRVVNADTSQSTPV
-392 GQPIRRPD
+392 RRPD

>member
-1 LKALFSSEPTVMTS
+1 MTS
-15 QRLFVLAAA
+15 PRLLALSLA
-24 LFLSTSASGCK
+24 LFLSATADGCK
-35 KADGSESDSAAANND
+35 KADGSEADSTKAGD
-50 SAAAPADAA
+50 STAAPTDAA

-68 AAVPVREGDLVLT
+68 AAVAVREGDLILT

-91 EVSALRS
+91 QVSALRA
-98 EVAGTVTKVLV
+98 EVAGTVEKMLV

-115 RRGQVLI
+115 RRGQTLVT
-122 NFDTRPLDINVREAE
+122 FDPRPLEINIRDAE

-164 EQRRTA
+164 AQRRTA
-170 MIKAGVP
+170 MIRAGVP
-177 SAQVSLERAKL
+177 GAQVALDRAKL

-202 VDQVLVAVGMRVSTG
+202 VDQVMVAVGMRVSAG

-225 LAALRI
+225 LGSLRI

-238 DLALIREGGQA
+238 DMPLIREGGQA
-249 IVTSAAGGNRAIIGR
+249 IVTSAAAGARPIIGR
-264 IVAVLPIVDTLTR
+264 IAAVLPIVDTTTR

-283 RIPAGSAL
+283 RIPAGSSL

-329 KNGRAQWV
+329 RNGRAQWV
-337 YINPGRSNGLETEVL
+337 YINPGRSNGIDTEVL

-362 EVGDDVIVEGHLTLT
+362 EVGDEVIVEGHLTLT

-392 GQPIRRPD
+392 GQPVRKPD

>member
-1 LKALFSSEPTVMTS
+1 MTS
-15 QRLFVLAAA
+15 PRYLVSLAALLFVTL
-24 LFLSTSASGCK
+24 ASGCK
-35 KADGSESDSAAANND
+35 KADGSEADSAGATSDSTAV
-50 SAAAPADAA
+50 PTDAA
-59 PTTTLALPV
+59 PTTALALPV
-68 AAVPVREGDLVLT
+68 AAMPVREGDLVLT
-81 VSTTGQVASD
+81 VSTTGQVAAD

-98 EVAGTVTKVLV
+98 EVAGTIQKVLV

-122 NFDTRPLDINVREAE
+122 NFDPRNLDINVRDAE
-137 AGLDRAMQTFRESY
+137 AQLDRAMQTFRESY

-177 SAQVSLERAKL
+177 TAQVALERAKL
-188 EREKATVISPFDGL
+188 EREKATVVSPFDGL
-202 VDQVLVAVGMRVSTG
+202 VDQVPVAAGMRVGAG

-225 LAALRI
+225 LNALRI

-238 DLALIREGGQA
+238 DLPLIREGGQA
-249 IVTSAAGGNRAIIGR
+249 TVTSAAANRVIMGR
-264 IVAVLPIVDTLTR
+264 IVAVLPIVDTTTR

-299 KLEASRL
+299 KLEAARL
-306 PGRRLVPTRAI
+306 TGRRLVPTRAI

-337 YINPGRSNGLETEVL
+337 YINPGRSNGVETEVL

-362 EVGDDVIVEGHLTLT
+362 EVGDEVIVEGHLTLT
-377 HDAPVRVVNADTGSV
+377 HDATVRVVNADTGRT
-392 GQPIRRPD
+392 GTPIRRPD

>member
-1 LKALFSSEPTVMTS
+1 MTS
-15 QRLFVLAAA
+15 PRLLALVAA
-24 LFLSTSASGCK
+24 LCVFAIAGCK
-35 KADGSESDSAAANND
+35 KVDGSETDTAAAAD
-50 SAAAPADAA
+50 SSAIPTDAA
-59 PTTTLALPV
+59 PTTALALPV

-98 EVAGTVTKVLV
+98 EVAGTVARVLV

-115 RRGQVLI
+115 RRGQALI
-122 NFDTRPLDINVREAE
+122 NFDPRPLDINVREAE

-170 MIKAGVP
+170 MIRAGVP
-177 SAQVSLERAKL
+177 GAQVSLDRAKL

-202 VDQVLVAVGMRVSTG
+202 VDQVMVAAGMRVTSG
-217 ELLTRVVN
+217 EFLTRVVN
-225 LAALRI
+225 LASLRI

-238 DLALIREGGQA
+238 DLPLIREGGQA
-249 IVTSAAGGNRAIIGR
+249 IVTSAAAGNRAIVGR
-264 IVAVLPIVDTLTR
+264 IVAVLPIVDTTTR

-283 RIPAGSAL
+283 RIPAGSQL

-306 PGRRLVPTRAI
+306 SGRRLVPTRAI

-362 EVGDDVIVEGHLTLT
+362 EVGDEVIVEGHLTLT
-377 HDAPVRVVNADTGSV
+377 HDAPVRVVNADTGST
-392 GQPIRRPD
+392 GTPIRRPD

>member
-1 LKALFSSEPTVMTS
+1 MTLP
-15 QRLFVLAAA
+15 RHLLAAA
-24 LFLSTSASGCK
+24 LICATFTGCK
-35 KADGSESDSAAANND
+35 KADGSEADSTAASGDSSAA
-50 SAAAPADAA
+50 ADAA
-59 PTTTLALPV
+59 PATALALPV
-68 AAVPVREGDLVLT
+68 AAVAVREGDLVLT

-91 EVSALRS
+91 EISALKS
-98 EVAGTVTKVLV
+98 EVSGTVEKVLV

-115 RRGQVLI
+115 RRGQTLVT
-122 NFDTRPLDINVREAE
+122 FDMRPLDINVKEAE

-151 YPDSVVTGRVPTE
+151 YPDSVVSGRVPTE

-170 MIKAGVP
+170 MIRAGVP
-177 SAQVSLERAKL
+177 SAQVSLDRAKL

-202 VDQVLVAVGMRVSTG
+202 VDQVMVAVGMRVGTG

-225 LAALRI
+225 LGALRI

-238 DLALIREGGQA
+238 DLHLIREGGQA
-249 IVTSAAGGNRAIIGR
+249 IVTSAAAGNRPIIGR
-264 IVAVLPIVDTLTR
+264 IAAVLPIVDTTTR

-283 RIPAGSAL
+283 RIPMGSQL

-306 PGRRLVPTRAI
+306 PNRRLVPTRAI

-329 KNGRAQWV
+329 RNGRAQWV
-337 YINPGRSNGLETEVL
+337 YINPGRSNGIDTEVL

-377 HDAPVRVVNADTGSV
+377 HDAPVRVVNADTGSTGTPV
-392 GQPIRRPD
+392 RRPD